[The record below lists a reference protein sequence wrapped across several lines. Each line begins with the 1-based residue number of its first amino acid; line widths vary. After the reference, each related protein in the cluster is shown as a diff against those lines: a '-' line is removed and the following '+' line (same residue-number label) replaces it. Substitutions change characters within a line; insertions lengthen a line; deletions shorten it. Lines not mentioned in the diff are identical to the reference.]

1 MRIAQVAPL
10 TEAVPPKLYGGTE
23 RVVHWLTE
31 ELVALGNDV
40 TLFASGDSQTSAKL
54 DATWPKALRLDGSV
68 RDPNAL
74 HMVMLERVRRKCDD
88 EEFDFLHFHLDY
100 YPWSLFHRQPTP
112 FLTTLHG
119 RLDLPEHQPVFTT
132 FCDVPVISISNAQR
146 RPVPQANWT
155 RTIHHGMPEKLLMP
169 RKVTP
174 GYLAVLGRIAPEKG
188 VDRAI
193 KIAIRCGIPL
203 KIAAKIDR
211 ADQDYYDELIK
222 PLMDHPLIE
231 YIGEIG
237 DHEKSEFLS
246 GAIGLLL
253 PIDWPE
259 PFGLVMI
266 ESMACGTPVIAHN
279 RGSVPEIIDEG
290 LTGFIVEDEISAVA
304 AVGRLANIDRA
315 AVRTQFEKRF
325 TARRM
330 ALDYLAAYRGL
341 MDAAEPRIKLV
352 SSAE

>member
-1 MRIAQVAPL
+1 MRIAQVTPL

-31 ELVALGNDV
+31 ELVTLGHEV

-54 DATWPKALRLDGSV
+54 DAMWPKALRLDGSV

-74 HMVMLERVRRKCDD
+74 HMVMLERVRQKCDD

-100 YPWSLFHRQPTP
+100 YPFSLFSRQPTP
-112 FLTTLHG
+112 FLTTWHG
-119 RLDLPEHQPVFTT
+119 RLDLPEHQPVFTM
-132 FCDVPVISISNAQR
+132 FSSVPVISISNAQR
-146 RPVPQANWT
+146 RPVPHANWL
-155 RTIHHGMPEKLLMP
+155 RTIHHGLPENLLTP
-169 RKVTP
+169 RPVAP
-174 GYLAVLGRIAPEKG
+174 SYLGVLGRIAPEKG

-193 KIAIRCGIPL
+193 RIAIRCGIPL

-211 ADQDYYDELIK
+211 ADREYYDGIIRPML
-222 PLMDHPLIE
+222 DHPLVE

-237 DHEKSEFLS
+237 DREKSDFLS
-246 GAIGLLL
+246 GALGLLV

-259 PFGLVMI
+259 PFGLVLI
-266 ESMACGTPVIAHN
+266 EAMACGTPVIAFN
-279 RGSVPEIIDEG
+279 RGSVPEIVDEG
-290 LTGFIVEDEISAVA
+290 LTGFVVEDEISAVA
-304 AVGRLANIDRA
+304 AISRLSRLDRGKI
-315 AVRTQFEKRF
+315 RKQFEARF

-330 ALDYLAAYRGL
+330 ALDYLAAYRSL
-341 MDAAEPRIKLV
+341 MEVTEPRIKLV

>member
-31 ELVALGNDV
+31 ERVTLGNEV

-74 HMVMLERVRRKCDD
+74 HMGVWERVRQKCDN

-100 YPWSLFHRQPTP
+100 YPFSLFYRQPTP

-119 RLDLPEHQPVFTT
+119 RLDLPEHQPVFNT
-132 FCDVPVISISNAQR
+132 FSSVPVISISNAQR
-146 RPVPQANWT
+146 RPVPQANWAG
-155 RTIHHGMPEKLLMP
+155 TIYHGLPENLLTP
-169 RKVTP
+169 RPVTP
-174 GYLAVLGRIAPEKG
+174 SYLAVLGRIAPEKG

-193 KIAIRCGIPL
+193 RIAVRCGIPL
-203 KIAAKIDR
+203 KIAAKVDR
-211 ADQDYYDELIK
+211 ADQEYYDEVIR
-222 PLMDHPLIE
+222 PLMDHPLVE
-231 YIGEIG
+231 YIGEIS
-237 DHEKSEFLS
+237 DHEKSDS
-246 GAIGLLL
+246 TSAGIGLLL

-266 ESMACGTPVIAHN
+266 ESMACGTPVVAYN

-290 LTGFIVEDEISAVA
+290 LTGFIVEDETSAVGV
-304 AVGRLANIDRA
+304 VGRLP
-315 AVRTQFEKRF
+315 
-325 TARRM
+325 
-330 ALDYLAAYRGL
+330 GL
-341 MDAAEPRIKLV
+341 NRDHTP
-352 SSAE
+352 

>member
-40 TLFASGDSQTSAKL
+40 TLFASGDSRTSAKL

-100 YPWSLFHRQPTP
+100 YPWSLFYRQPTP

-132 FCDVPVISISNAQR
+132 FSDVPVISISNAQR

-155 RTIHHGMPEKLLMP
+155 RTVYHGIPEKLLMP
-169 RKVTP
+169 REVTP
-174 GYLAVLGRIAPEKG
+174 EYLAVLGRIAPEKG

-203 KIAAKIDR
+203 KIAAKVDR

-266 ESMACGTPVIAHN
+266 ESMACGTPVIAYN

-315 AVRTQFEKRF
+315 AVRAQFEKRF

-341 MDAAEPRIKLV
+341 MEAAQPRIKLV